1 METRHAKTTIIRRSD
16 LKGQE
21 RTSDSQAPRA
31 KDPFTL
37 VIFGASGDLA
47 RRKLIPALYHLQDD
61 KFLPDRYAVVG
72 FSRTPMSDDAYRQ
85 KMTEALTETLGAD
98 GGKNPAE
105 SPLVK
110 SLYYHAGDV
119 DKPESYAQLKQR
131 LEELDK
137 KLNLPGNRMFYLSVS
152 PSFFPV
158 IIKQLGAAGLVSPRN
173 APTWTRVI
181 IEKPFGRDLQSAHA
195 LNDDITEVLDE
206 SQIFR
211 IDHYLGKETV
221 QNILGFRFGNSIFEP
236 LFNQKYV
243 DHVQITVAET
253 LGMEGKRGA
262 YYDTA
267 GATRDMVQNHIM
279 QLLTLVAMEPP
290 PALDGNSI
298 RDAKVMLLRSL
309 VPYTP
314 EDALTSTVRGQYGAG
329 IGGRGSGDGAKDDGK
344 PIKAYREEEGVKPDS
359 LTETFVALKIKID
372 NWRWAGVPFFLRTG
386 KRLPAR
392 LSEIAITFKAPPMK
406 LFASNKDS
414 DYCLQSG
421 PPKPNQL
428 VLRIQPHEGLSLSVA
443 CKEPGLRMVL
453 DEVDMDFLYE
463 QRFKQRSPEAY
474 ERLLLDALRGDASL
488 FTRSDEVYEAWK
500 FVTSMQQAWAKL
512 PPPKF
517 PNYAPFTDGPAEAS
531 RLFAGTGSCWRPI
544 RVADASGAPLAP
556 EPQEKKAT

>member
-1 METRHAKTTIIRRSD
+1 METRHAKTTIMRRSD
-16 LKGQE
+16 LNLQPQQGDKAG
-21 RTSDSQAPRA
+21 RA

-47 RRKLIPALYHLQDD
+47 QRKLIPALYHLQADG
-61 KFLPDRYAVVG
+61 FLPERYAVVG
-72 FSRTPMSDDAYRQ
+72 VSRTPMTDDAYRQ
-85 KMTEALTETLGAD
+85 KMGDALKEEVKSAD
-98 GGKNPAE
+98 GKTAATAD
-105 SPLVK
+105 SPLLK
-110 SLYYHAGDV
+110 ALYYNAGDV
-119 DKPESYAQLKQR
+119 DKAEAFKQLKSR
-131 LEELDK
+131 LEELEK
-137 KLNLPGNRMFYLSVS
+137 KLNLPGNRLFYLSVN
-152 PSFFPV
+152 PSLFPE
-158 IIKQLGAAGLVSPRN
+158 IIKQLGAAGLIGPRHG
-173 APTWTRVI
+173 PTWTRVI

-195 LNDDITEVLDE
+195 LNDEITEVLDE

-267 GATRDMVQNHIM
+267 GATRDMVQNHMM

-290 PALDGNSI
+290 PTLEANSI

-314 EDALTSTVRGQYGAG
+314 EDALASTVRGQYGAG
-329 IGGRGSGDGAKDDGK
+329 VGAGGGAKDDGK
-344 PIKAYREEEGVKPDS
+344 AAKAYREEEGVKPDS
-359 LTETFVALKIKID
+359 LTETFVAMKIRID
-372 NWRWAGVPFFLRTG
+372 NWRWAGVPFLLRTG
-386 KRLPAR
+386 KRLPSR
-392 LSEIAITFKAPPMK
+392 LSEIAITFKAPPMR
-406 LFASNKDS
+406 LFDSNTDS

-428 VLRIQPHEGLSLSVA
+428 VLRIQPQEGLSLSVA
-443 CKEPGLRMVL
+443 CKEPGMRMVL
-453 DEVDMDFLYE
+453 DEVDMDFQYE

-500 FVTSMQQAWAKL
+500 FVTAMQQAWAKL
-512 PPPKF
+512 PPPNF
-517 PNYAPFTDGPAEAS
+517 PNYAPGSEGPAEAS
-531 RLFAGTGSCWRPI
+531 RLFAGMGSCWRPI
-544 RVADASGAPLAP
+544 RVAEASGTPLPA
-556 EPQEKKAT
+556 EGAKKGT

>member
-1 METRHAKTTIIRRSD
+1 METRHAKTTIIRRSE
-16 LKGQE
+16 LKELE
-21 RTSDSQAPRA
+21 RSDAQAARA
-31 KDPFTL
+31 KDPFTV
-37 VIFGASGDLA
+37 VIFGATGDLA
-47 RRKLIPALYHLQDD
+47 HRKLIPALYHLQDD
-61 KFLPDRYAVVG
+61 GFLPERYAVVG
-72 FSRTPMSDDAYRQ
+72 FSRTPMTDEAYRQ
-85 KMTEALTETLGAD
+85 KMTEALKETVGSD
-98 GGKNPAE
+98 GGKNVAE

-110 SLYYHAGDV
+110 ALYYCAGDV
-119 DKPESYAQLKQR
+119 DKPEAFKQLKQR

-137 KLNLPGNRMFYLSVS
+137 KLNLPGNRLFYLSVT
-152 PSFFPV
+152 PSLFPE
-158 IIKQLGAAGLVSPRN
+158 IIKQLGAAGLINSRN
-173 APTWTRVI
+173 VPAWTRVI
-181 IEKPFGRDLQSAHA
+181 IEKPFGRDLQSAHE
-195 LNDDITEVLDE
+195 LNDSITEVLDE

-290 PALDGNSI
+290 PTLDANSI

-314 EDALTSTVRGQYGAG
+314 EDALVSTMRGQYGPG
-329 IGGRGSGDGAKDDGK
+329 VVDGK
-344 PIKAYREEEGVKPDS
+344 PVKGYREEEGVKPDS
-359 LTETFVALKIKID
+359 LTETFVAMKVKID

-392 LSEIAITFKAPPMK
+392 LSEIAITFKAPPMR
-406 LFASNKDS
+406 LFESNNNKES

-428 VLRIQPHEGLSLSVA
+428 VLRIQPQEGLSLSVA

-453 DEVDMDFLYE
+453 DEVDMDFQYE

-500 FVTSMQQAWAKL
+500 FVTAMQQAWAKL
-512 PPPKF
+512 PAPKF
-517 PNYAPFTDGPAEAS
+517 PNYAPGSEGPAEAS

-544 RVADASGAPLAP
+544 RVAEASGAPLPA
-556 EPQEKKAT
+556 